1 MNETVYDTKIRPELE
16 RIEEYAKLGYNNRRI
31 ATAIGVSYTTLLS
44 ESKKHDE
51 LKSALVRGRQNGCTA
66 VRKSLLKLALGYT
79 YEESKTYVKMQNGE
93 KITYKEVINKTQAPN
108 IGAIQTYLR
117 LYDDDYRDVDL
128 ESSDIRKAE
137 LKLKKSRYED
147 EKQVW

>member
-1 MNETVYDTKIRPELE
+1 MEDLYEERIKPELE
-16 RIEEYAKLGYNNRRI
+16 RIEEYAKLGYSNKRI
-31 ATAIGVSYTTLLS
+31 AVAIGVSYPTFT
-44 ESKKHDE
+44 KNIKTHPE
-51 LKSALVRGRQNGCTA
+51 LDRHLVSGRQNGCTA
-66 VRKSLLKLALGYT
+66 VRKSLLKLALGFT

-93 KITYKEVINKTQAPN
+93 KVTYKEVINKTQTPN

-128 ESSDIRKAE
+128 ESSGIRRAE
-137 LKLKKSRYED
+137 LKLKESRYED